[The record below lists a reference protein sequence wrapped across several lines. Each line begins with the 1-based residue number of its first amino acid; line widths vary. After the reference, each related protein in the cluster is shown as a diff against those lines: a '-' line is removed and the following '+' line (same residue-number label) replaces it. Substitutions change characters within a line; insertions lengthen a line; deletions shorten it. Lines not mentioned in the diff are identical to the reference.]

1 MSLCVPVPSDPPP
14 DSPWAVR
21 PVPVV
26 RVERVSRDATGVVPV
41 CQIVLSSSYRAPVV
55 VRLVGPLL
63 S

>member
-1 MSLCVPVPSDPPP
+1 
-14 DSPWAVR
+14 VR

-26 RVERVSRDATGVVPV
+26 RVVRVSRDVTGSCRSVVS
-41 CQIVLSSSYRAPVV
+41 CCCRRSRAPVV